1 MPSFPR
7 GHLLIYLPPSPVFR
21 NSLRQRAFALHNSRK
36 FRALPTNLCHRV
48 RMPPECETMELYLVQ
63 HGAAKTEAED
73 PQRSLTEEGMRTVE
87 RMGEHLDM
95 NTLRRRSSIADPN
108 LRRLQAKILQ
118 RTHRCRYAN

>member
-73 PQRSLTEEGMRTVE
+73 LQRSLTEEGMRTVE

-95 NTLRRRSSIADPN
+95 NTLRRRPPLLI
-108 LRRLQAKILQ
+108 
-118 RTHRCRYAN
+118 RTCAGCSKDTSKNSPM

>member
-36 FRALPTNLCHRV
+36 IRSPCPPICAIALEC
-48 RMPPECETMELYLVQ
+48 PECETMELYLVQ

-95 NTLRRRSSIADPN
+95 NTLRRRPPLLI
-108 LRRLQAKILQ
+108 
-118 RTHRCRYAN
+118 RTCAGCSKDTSKNSPM